1 MKKDKIEVNDIKNLI
16 DDLIRL
22 SEILDEVAIKVEV
35 LIEMNKEL

>member
-22 SEILDEVAIKVEV
+22 SEVLDEVAIKIEV
-35 LIEMNKEL
+35 LIEMSKEL